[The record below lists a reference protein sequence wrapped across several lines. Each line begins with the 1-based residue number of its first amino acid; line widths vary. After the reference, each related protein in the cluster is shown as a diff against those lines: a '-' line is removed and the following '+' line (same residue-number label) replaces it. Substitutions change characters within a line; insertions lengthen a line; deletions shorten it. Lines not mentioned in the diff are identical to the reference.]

1 MVELLFS
8 CDDTMI
14 GDPDQPGFHGDT
26 GEGTALVIH
35 FSPEQIDGGPDFGAA
50 VRLHEV
56 SRPVGIGVGQG
67 MENPEN
73 LPRGGFSIEVDGD
86 LPQDR
91 QLPGVNA
98 DPVRPAAGEL
108 FAD

>member
-1 MVELLFS
+1 
-8 CDDTMI
+8 MI

-26 GEGTALVIH
+26 GEGAALVIH
-35 FSPEQIDGGPDFGAA
+35 FPAEQIDGGLDFGTA

-56 SRPVGIGVGQG
+56 SRPVGIGIGQSV
-67 MENPEN
+67 ENPEN
-73 LPRGGFSIEVDGD
+73 VPRGGFSIKIDGD
-86 LPQDR
+86 SPQNR

-98 DPVRPAAGEL
+98 DPVRPVAGEL